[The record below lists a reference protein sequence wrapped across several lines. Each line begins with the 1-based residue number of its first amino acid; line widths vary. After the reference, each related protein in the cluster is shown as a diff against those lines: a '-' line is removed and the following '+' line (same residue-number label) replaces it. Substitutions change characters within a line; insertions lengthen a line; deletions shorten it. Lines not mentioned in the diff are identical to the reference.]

1 MGRDGRVFLF
11 GGVMDLESAGEE
23 EDEEDSDDEDGHFFN
38 ELYSLQV
45 EGERATWSLLSL
57 TGRKDPGAE
66 KKKRR
71 KDKEEEEEEETM
83 EADCD
88 AEADIGDLAI
98 DSEAAKTVTV
108 ESGNFTISSTV
119 GGDSSE
125 AATGG
130 VGAAGA
136 DAKSKDCFIP
146 CGRFNSG
153 SVA

>member
-1 MGRDGRVFLF
+1 MFLF

-57 TGRKDPGAE
+57 TGRKDPAAE

-71 KDKEEEEEEETM
+71 KDKEEEEGEEETM

-88 AEADIGDLAI
+88 AEADIRDLAI

-119 GGDSSE
+119 GGDSTE

-130 VGAAGA
+130 AGAAAA
-136 DAKSKDCFIP
+136 DSKSKDCFIP

-153 SVA
+153 

>member
-1 MGRDGRVFLF
+1 
-11 GGVMDLESAGEE
+11 MDLESAGEE
-23 EDEEDSDDEDGHFFN
+23 EDEDDSDDEDGHFFN

-57 TGRKDPGAE
+57 TGRKDPAAE
-66 KKKRR
+66 KKRRR
-71 KDKEEEEEEETM
+71 KDKGEEGEVVEEETM

-88 AEADIGDLAI
+88 AEADIRDLAI

-119 GGDSSE
+119 GGDSTE
-125 AATGG
+125 PATA
-130 VGAAGA
+130 GAAGA
-136 DAKSKDCFIP
+136 DSKSKDCFIP

-153 SVA
+153 